1 MEMRN
6 ACGSDQRERRRPR
19 VAKLFRLPATCIVAP
34 MLCFVLLGAG
44 CGAPGEPVPPTP
56 PIPVAV
62 SDLNAHQA
70 GDGVELVFTLPGKSV
85 AGDPLAAPPAVEVV
99 RGLTKPDG
107 SPDAKSLRVV
117 SAIPGSLIA
126 NYVSEGHVRITDP
139 ISPADVR
146 ANPGGSF
153 VYTIRTRASRKRAS
167 ADSNVVQVRLLP
179 VPKRIGSVQAKIT
192 ESAIELSWAAP
203 TETSRGEPLAAVSG
217 YRIYRGELEPSSLEA
232 ASKDISQAKWKFP
245 PAQLATVEETSY
257 RDTLFDFGKTYV
269 YTVRSTVPA
278 QGGLLESSD
287 SEPAIVT
294 PRDIFPPAAPQN
306 VAAAVLPGATPGAF
320 VVDLSWSINLETD
333 LAGYRVYRS
342 EQQDTRGELVTPD
355 LLPAPAY
362 RDTSVL
368 PGRRYWYSV
377 TAVDRAGNE
386 SASSPAV
393 LVEVAKPSS

>member
-6 ACGSDQRERRRPR
+6 ACGSNQRERRRRP
-19 VAKLFRLPATCIVAP
+19 VAKLFRRSATCAVVPI
-34 MLCFVLLGAG
+34 LCSVLLGAG

-62 SDLNAHQA
+62 GDLSAQQA
-70 GDGVELVFTLPGKSV
+70 GDGVQLVFTLPTKSV
-85 AGDPLAAPPAVEVV
+85 AGDQLAGPPAVDVV
-99 RGLTKPDG
+99 RGLAKPDG

-117 SAIPGSLIA
+117 AAIPGSLIA
-126 NYVSEGHVRITDP
+126 NYISEGHVRITDP
-139 ISPADVR
+139 ILPADVQ
-146 ANPGGSF
+146 ANPGARF

-167 ADSNVVQVRLLP
+167 ADSNVVLVHLLP
-179 VPKRIGSVQAKIT
+179 VPKRIGSVQARTT
-192 ESAIELSWAAP
+192 ESAIELSWAAA
-203 TETSRGEPLAAVSG
+203 TETSGGEPLGAVSG
-217 YRIYRGELEPSSLEA
+217 YRVYRGELEPSSMEA
-232 ASKDISQAKWKFP
+232 ASKDISQAKWKIR
-245 PAQLATVEETSY
+245 PALLATVEETSY

-269 YTVRSTVPA
+269 YTVRSIVPV
-278 QGGLLESSD
+278 QGGFLESSD
-287 SEPAIVT
+287 SDAAIVS
-294 PRDIFPPAAPQN
+294 PRDIFPPAPPQN
-306 VAAAVLPGATPGAF
+306 VAAAVLPGATPGGS

-368 PGRRYWYSV
+368 PGRRYWYCV

-393 LVEVAKPSS
+393 LVDVGKPSS

>member
-1 MEMRN
+1 MEMRT
-6 ACGSDQRERRRPR
+6 ACGTNQRERRRTR
-19 VAKLFRLPATCIVAP
+19 TARWLRLPLACAARI
-34 MLCFVLLGAG
+34 LFFVFLIEG

-62 SDLNAHQA
+62 ADLNAHQA
-70 GDGVELVFTLPGKSV
+70 GDAVQLVFTLPTKSV
-85 AGDPLAAPPAVEVV
+85 AGDALAAPPAVEVV
-99 RGLTKPDG
+99 RGLAKPDG

-153 VYTIRTRASRKRAS
+153 AYTVRTRASRKRAS
-167 ADSNVVQVRLLP
+167 ADSNVVLVRLLP

-192 ESAIELSWAAP
+192 ESAIELNWAAP
-203 TETSRGEPLAAVSG
+203 TENSGGEPLGAVSG
-217 YRIYRGELEPSSLEA
+217 YRIYRGELDPSSLEA

-245 PAQLATVEETSY
+245 PALLATTEETSY
-257 RDTLFDFGKTYV
+257 RDTLFDFVKTYV
-269 YTVRSTVPA
+269 YTVRSIVPA
-278 QGGLLESSD
+278 AGGFLESSN

-294 PRDIFPPAAPQN
+294 PRDIFPPATPQN
-306 VAAAVLPGATPGAF
+306 LAAAVLPGDAPGGF

-342 EQQDTRGELVTPD
+342 EQQDTRGEVVTPD

-393 LVEVAKPSS
+393 LVDVAKPPS